1 MLTNRHVRPKGK
13 GLKYHSQISLLH
25 RNHMSFSGINLVI
38 QPHNT
43 AGWLNK
49 TSYNPQQRRLSAAR
63 WTQNGDKLR
72 ILNIQVN
79 FLEGLGFVETFCY
92 LLYM

>member
-1 MLTNRHVRPKGK
+1 MLTHGHVRPKGK

-43 AGWLNK
+43 AGWFNEA
-49 TSYNPQQRRLSAAR
+49 SYDPQQSGFAAAGGAKD
-63 WTQNGDKLR
+63 GDKLG
-72 ILNIQVN
+72 ILDFQVN